1 MNSKSLYL
9 MVSAFLF
16 AGGAALSAPGCG
28 RSSLGHE
35 GGAPADAR
43 TPLGDGGAQGGGGGL
58 QGGGGG
64 QSSGGISGKGGA
76 GVGGVAQGG
85 ITGMVCGDDPGQ
97 PCCGS
102 NPGACTTTLDASAQ
116 ADAPVVST
124 GGIAGTGGR
133 GSTGGI
139 SSTGGVVATGGKV
152 GSGGII
158 GTGGVVDAG
167 GIVDAGSTATGG
179 STSSACTAGTPLTGG
194 TQYCNGNFSGS
205 YGSSQWSFWE
215 NGSAGCITTYSNGAF
230 SASWNNSGD
239 VLAQVGLQWDS
250 TKTYDQL
257 GTISGDFAETK
268 AGTASS
274 YSYIGVYGWS
284 VSPCVEYYIIE
295 DSYDTMPVRPGTV
308 TNMGTY
314 DLDGG
319 TYILYES
326 VMTGTGI
333 SDCSRVSNWRG
344 LYSVRQTA
352 RQCGHI
358 SISQHFA
365 AWTSKFMTLG
375 KMEEAKIFVEAMGG
389 TGSIDFTT
397 ATVTSLVQ

>member
-1 MNSKSLYL
+1 MNSKSLCL
-9 MVSAFLF
+9 TVSAFFF

-28 RSSLGHE
+28 RSSLGRE
-35 GGAPADAR
+35 GGAQDDAM
-43 TPLGDGGAQGGGGGL
+43 TPLGDGGVQGGGGILQDSGGS
-58 QGGGGG
+58 QGGGGS

-85 ITGMVCGDDPGQ
+85 ITGTVCGGGPGQ

-102 NPGACTTTLDASAQ
+102 NPGACTSTPDASVQ
-116 ADAPVVST
+116 PDAPVVGT
-124 GGIAGTGGR
+124 GGISSTGGR

-139 SSTGGVVATGGKV
+139 ASTGGVVATGGKV
-152 GSGGII
+152 GSGGIV
-158 GTGGVVDAG
+158 GTGGAATG
-167 GIVDAGSTATGG
+167 GAATGG
-179 STSSACTAGTPLTGG
+179 STSSACAAGTPLTGG
-194 TQYCNGNFSGS
+194 AQSCNSNASGS
-205 YGSSQWSFWE
+205 YGSLQWSFWE

-239 VLAQVGLQWDS
+239 VLARVGLQWDS

-257 GTISGDFAETK
+257 GTISADFAETK
-268 AGTASS
+268 AGTGGG

-284 VSPCVEYYIIE
+284 VDPCVEYYIID
-295 DSYDTMPVRPGTV
+295 DSYDTMPVHPPGAV
-308 TNMGTY
+308 NNVGTY

-319 TYILYES
+319 TYILYKS

-333 SDCSRVSNWRG
+333 ADCSRVSNWTEFC
-344 LYSVRQTA
+344 SVWQTA

-365 AWTSKFMTLG
+365 EWTSKFMTLG
-375 KMEEAKIFVEAMGG
+375 KIEEARILVEAGGG

-397 ATVTSLVQ
+397 ATVTAQ